1 MNNEQTSKNTFTYIA
16 LSSSKKVWKAFKTDQ
31 KAFHFILTFK
41 ILKQKLISKYMSSQT
56 GKLTISLNILPN
68 ISRRKDNQK
77 IIFCQLI
84 E

>member
-1 MNNEQTSKNTFTYIA
+1 
-16 LSSSKKVWKAFKTDQ
+16 
-31 KAFHFILTFK
+31 
-41 ILKQKLISKYMSSQT
+41 MSSQT

-84 E
+84 EYNMSNIFLQKTHTICGGEASP

>member
-1 MNNEQTSKNTFTYIA
+1 M
-16 LSSSKKVWKAFKTDQ
+16 
-31 KAFHFILTFK
+31 LTFK
-41 ILKQKLISKYMSSQT
+41 ILKQKLVLKYMSSQT

-84 E
+84 EYNMSNIFLQKTLTICGGEASP